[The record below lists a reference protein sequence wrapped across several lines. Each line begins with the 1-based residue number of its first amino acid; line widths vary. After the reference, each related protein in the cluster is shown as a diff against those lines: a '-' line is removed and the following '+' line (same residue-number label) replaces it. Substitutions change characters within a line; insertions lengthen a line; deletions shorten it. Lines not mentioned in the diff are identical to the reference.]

1 MKLRE
6 GKKEN
11 EIERGKEREDEIKR
25 ENEIERGKE
34 RGWNKERKRKKMK

>member
-11 EIERGKEREDEIKR
+11 EFERGKEREDEIKR

-34 RGWNKERKRKKMK
+34 RG